1 MSRKPFVVAYG
12 RHYCTRCSSRCFP
25 YDTLEAQTE
34 VDGTLLRSIN
44 ATRSRK
50 EQPKLAWCWR
60 CNRFVETFQE
70 TLSDLMRRYSGR
82 KGVRRRRVPVNNV
95 IPLRRKSA

>member
-1 MSRKPFVVAYG
+1 MSRKPFAILYG
-12 RHYCTRCSSRCFP
+12 RHYCVRCSNRCFP
-25 YDTLEAQTE
+25 YDSLEAQTE
-34 VDGTLLRSIN
+34 VGTILLRSEN
-44 ATRSRK
+44 AKRTRK

-82 KGVRRRRVPVNNV
+82 KGVRRRRVAVNNV